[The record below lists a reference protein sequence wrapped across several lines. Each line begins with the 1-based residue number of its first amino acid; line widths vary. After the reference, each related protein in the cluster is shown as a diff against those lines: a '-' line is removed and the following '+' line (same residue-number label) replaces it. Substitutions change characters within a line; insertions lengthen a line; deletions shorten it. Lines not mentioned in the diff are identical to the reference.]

1 MKLQMTTLPPVPPV
15 MESKAENLREIF
27 GGQVAVKTFGH
38 EKKTIESNY
47 ANQQVD
53 SEKIL

>member
-1 MKLQMTTLPPVPPV
+1 MTTLPPVPPV